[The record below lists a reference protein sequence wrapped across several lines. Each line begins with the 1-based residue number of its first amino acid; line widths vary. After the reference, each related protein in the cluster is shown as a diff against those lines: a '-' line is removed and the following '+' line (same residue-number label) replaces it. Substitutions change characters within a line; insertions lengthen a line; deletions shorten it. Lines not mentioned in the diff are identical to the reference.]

1 MSAVIAW
8 QRTLLRRLVL
18 LAACAGTLALV
29 ACGSSP
35 KTPPPLPTVT
45 RIMVIPVAPIA
56 KLHTENKGIP
66 LGVLWQSIAD
76 RVKGADFNERMESV
90 RKDMGPKLTAALV
103 EQLNAQGYQ
112 AQVLEGVVRPAGSP
126 DNIDLAKLPTSLPVL
141 HVYFNEVGMLSARFS
156 NDYVPRVNVSGYL
169 MGSRND
175 DTVWTDTI
183 YYGADASGDTPTSV
197 PGNPAYRWSSFGEMV
212 GQPQAVAQG
221 YDAAVTALALRI
233 AKNVRASTSP
243 PR

>member
-1 MSAVIAW
+1 MSAVIAC
-8 QRTLLRRLVL
+8 QRTPLRRLVL

-35 KTPPPLPTVT
+35 RTPPPLPTVT

-112 AQVLEGVVRPAGSP
+112 AQVLEGVARPAGSP

-169 MGSRND
+169 MRSRND

-233 AKNVRASTSP
+233 AKNIRASTAP

>member
-1 MSAVIAW
+1 MKRHHAPS
-8 QRTLLRRLVL
+8 RRLL
-18 LAACAGTLALV
+18 LACALV
-29 ACGSSP
+29 GSLWLAACGSSP
-35 KTPPPLPTVT
+35 PAPPPIVT

-76 RVKGADFNERMESV
+76 RVKGSDFNERMESV
-90 RKDMGPKLTAALV
+90 RKDMGPRLTAALV
-103 EQLNAQGYQ
+103 AQLNAQGYQ
-112 AQVLEGVVRPAGSP
+112 AQVLDGVVRPAGSP

-169 MGSRND
+169 MSATNG

-197 PGNPAYRWSSFGEMV
+197 PGNPAYRWASFGELV
-212 GQPQAVAQG
+212 GQPQAVAQS
-221 YDAAVTALALRI
+221 YDDAVDALALRI
-233 AKNVRASTSP
+233 AKNIRASTAP

>member
-1 MSAVIAW
+1 
-8 QRTLLRRLVL
+8 
-18 LAACAGTLALV
+18 
-29 ACGSSP
+29 
-35 KTPPPLPTVT
+35 
-45 RIMVIPVAPIA
+45 MVIPVAPIN

-76 RVKGADFNERMESV
+76 RVKGSDFNERMESV

-103 EQLNAQGYQ
+103 AQLNAQGYQ
-112 AQVLEGVVRPAGSP
+112 AQVLDGVVRPAGSP

-169 MGSRND
+169 MSATNG

-197 PGNPAYRWSSFGEMV
+197 PGNPAYRWASFGELV
-212 GQPQAVAQG
+212 GQPQAVAQS
-221 YDAAVTALALRI
+221 YDDAVDALALRI
-233 AKNVRASTSP
+233 AKNIRASTAP